1 MAEIVFLSP
10 RLQRVVGV
18 LWVCGGANPPPLVV
32 AVAEV
37 AEVEA
42 ARGLPRQRSAYFNNQ
57 QDLQFIPG
65 IQAFS
70 TNSGSYVDDSA
81 SVRYTQA
88 ITTAKFTGHSIDS
101 MNALPYS
108 QRSIEALSV
117 TINLRLQKMPLFP
130 STLTPT
136 RKSPTPSNNEPK
148 YNEELEIGGFQSYKL
163 KTKYEANPTIR
174 RPNS

>member
-1 MAEIVFLSP
+1 MAWWALQPLGLSPMTKKTPLTLCP

-18 LWVCGGANPPPLVV
+18 PWVCGGANPSPLVV

-37 AEVEA
+37 AE
-42 ARGLPRQRSAYFNNQ
+42 
-57 QDLQFIPG
+57 
-65 IQAFS
+65 AFS
-70 TNSGSYVDDSA
+70 TNSGSYVEDSA

-101 MNALPYS
+101 MNALLYS
-108 QRSIEALSV
+108 QRSTEALSV
-117 TINLRLQKMPLFP
+117 TVNSRLQKMPLFP

-136 RKSPTPSNNEPK
+136 RKSSTPSNNEPK
-148 YNEELEIGGFQSYKL
+148 SNEELEIGGFQSYKL